1 MKHKK
6 NIALMLGTMCCILT
20 FLIVLQLNSIKEVTS
35 TVGQTLKENS
45 LRNEVLKWKER
56 YDITYSE
63 LQKAGDTLEK
73 QRKSASENDSEDE
86 NLEKELKL
94 NNTLLGLTD
103 VSGKGVTI
111 TLKDNPTSDKVLNV
125 SLYLVHDEDLKQV
138 VYELKNAGA
147 EAISIN
153 DQRII
158 NTTAITCDGN
168 VVQINGEKLSSPFI
182 IQAIGSPEN
191 LLGAYQR
198 PGGYIEKLNDTGIPT
213 DIKKSNNITIPK
225 YNGVI
230 NYKYLKNAE

>member
-1 MKHKK
+1 MKNK
-6 NIALMLGTMCCILT
+6 NIALMIGIVCCILT
-20 FLIVLQLNSIKEVTS
+20 FLIVIQLNTVKNATA
-35 TVGQTLKENS
+35 TVGQSLKENT
-45 LRNEVLKWKER
+45 LRDEVLKWKER
-56 YDITYSE
+56 YDATYAD
-63 LQKAGDTLEK
+63 LQKAESTLEK
-73 QRKSASENDSEDE
+73 QRKKASENDGEA
-86 NLEKELKL
+86 EKLQEELKI

-111 TLKDNPTSDKVLNV
+111 TLKDNPTSDKALNV
-125 SLYLVHDEDLKQV
+125 SLYLVHDADLRQV

-153 DQRII
+153 DQRVI
-158 NTTAITCDGN
+158 NNTSITCDGN

-182 IQAIGSPEN
+182 IKAIGSPEN

-198 PGGYIEKLNDTGIPT
+198 PGGYIESLNNTGIPT

-230 NYKYLKNAE
+230 NYKYLKRIE